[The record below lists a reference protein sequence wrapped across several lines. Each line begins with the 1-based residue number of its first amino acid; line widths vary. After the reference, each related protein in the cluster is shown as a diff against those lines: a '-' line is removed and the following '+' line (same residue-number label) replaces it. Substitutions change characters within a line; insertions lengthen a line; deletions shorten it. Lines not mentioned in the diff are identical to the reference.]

1 MTVDIYLYTDTE
13 KSDPYVHKSFFIIKD
28 WKTFCIFLLTLDTSW
43 PNIWII
49 WKRFFFIKNI
59 SKTYKVFSL
68 KDNTYYCVE
77 LFGLHKNKFLFR
89 MYSIYDNAEVSAE
102 NKILQNNLYCPN
114 DL

>member
-28 WKTFCIFLLTLDTSW
+28 WKNFCIFLLIFDASW
-43 PNIWII
+43 PNIWIM
-49 WKRFFFIKNI
+49 WKQFFYIFNVF
-59 SKTYKVFSL
+59 KTYKVFSL

-77 LFGLHKNKFLFR
+77 LFGLHKNKFTFR
-89 MYSIYDNAEVSAE
+89 MYGIYDNTEVSVE